1 MAFDIGTIFGNSES
15 MTKEQFSAALQEKGI
30 KLADLSTGQYVN
42 SDKYQNAV
50 NELDQI
56 KRSSMTDAQKTQ
68 ADLEAIR
75 KQNAELM
82 KGLRRS
88 KIESAFTKGGI
99 STDGCEGLIDQLANM
114 DDDAAMTNAQGIINA
129 FSAKKQQIETS
140 VRQEMMQNMPK
151 PGNGGTDV
159 PKKFSEMTMQERI
172 ELKKNNPELYRAES
186 AKLAKQY

>member
-1 MAFDIGTIFGNSES
+1 MAFDIGTIFGDSES
-15 MTKEQFSAALQEKGI
+15 MTKEQLTAALQGKGI

-42 SDKYQNAV
+42 SDKYQNVV

-56 KRSSMTDAQKTQ
+56 KRSSMTDAQRTQ

-88 KIESAFTKGGI
+88 KIESVFAKGGI
-99 STDGCEGLIDQLANM
+99 STEGCEGLIDQLANM
-114 DDDAAMTNAQGIINA
+114 DDEAAMTNAQGIINA

-172 ELKKNNPELYRAES
+172 ELKKNNPELYKAES